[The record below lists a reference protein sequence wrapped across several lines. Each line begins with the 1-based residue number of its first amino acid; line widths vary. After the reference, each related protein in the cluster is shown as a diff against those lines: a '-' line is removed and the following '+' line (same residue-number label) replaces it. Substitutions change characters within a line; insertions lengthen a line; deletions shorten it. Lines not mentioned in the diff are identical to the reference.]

1 MNFLIAP
8 DKFKGSI
15 DSISLCRLLSKEIFL
30 LEPSATVN
38 TFPLADGGDGF
49 AQIIHHYFGTEPV
62 FAATVDSFGRP
73 IEAKYQYS
81 PASQTAFIEMASASG
96 LAMLSHEERD
106 VMKASS
112 FGTGLLIKDAIE
124 KGAKKIILGIGGS
137 ATNDGGTGMAAA
149 LGYMFLTEGGFII
162 HPSGEMLAT
171 IHTILSPENKL
182 TKEVE
187 FIVACDV
194 KNPLYGPTGAAFV
207 YSPQKGASPDQVVKL
222 DEGLRHLDSI
232 FQKIFNQSV
241 ANIPGA
247 GAAGGMGAGCRVFLN
262 ARLIPG
268 IDYLIESIGLED
280 EIEKADVIITGEGG
294 FDMQSLQGK
303 VVGHIAELAKKHG
316 KKIHVICGEC
326 LLEESQ
332 LSDLGIASI
341 YSLVSFASTK
351 TEAIT
356 YPENFI
362 PSVIKSLMQN
372 IRK

>member
-1 MNFLIAP
+1 MYFLIAP

-15 DSISLCRLLSKEIFL
+15 DSISLCTLLRKEIFL
-30 LEPSATVN
+30 LDPAATVN

-49 AQIIHHYFGTEPV
+49 AQIIHHYFGTDPV
-62 FAATVDSFGRP
+62 FAATVDPFGRP

-81 PASQTAFIEMASASG
+81 QVSQTAFIEMASASG
-96 LAMLSHEERD
+96 LALLSHEERD

-162 HPSGEMLAT
+162 HPSGEMLST
-171 IHTILSPENKL
+171 IHSILPPENKL
-182 TKEVE
+182 LQEVE
-187 FIVACDV
+187 FTVACDV

-207 YSPQKGASPDQVVKL
+207 YSPQKGASPDQVITL
-222 DEGLRHLDSI
+222 DDGLKHLDSI
-232 FQKIFNQSV
+232 FQQNSNQTV
-241 ANIPGA
+241 ASMPGA
-247 GAAGGMGAGCRVFLN
+247 GAAGGMGAGCMVFLN

-268 IDYLIESIGLED
+268 IDYVIESIGLED
-280 EIEKADVIITGEGG
+280 EIAKADIIITGEGG
-294 FDMQSLQGK
+294 FDMQSLHGK
-303 VVGHIAELAKKHG
+303 VVGHIADLARKQD

-326 LLEESQ
+326 LLDESQ
-332 LSDLGIASI
+332 LSELDIASVS
-341 YSLVSFASTK
+341 SLVSFASTK
-351 TEAIT
+351 REAIIS
-356 YPENFI
+356 PEKYI
-362 PSVIKSLMQN
+362 PAAVKSLLQN

>member
-15 DSISLCRLLSKEIFL
+15 DSISLCRLLSNEIFL

-162 HPSGEMLAT
+162 HPSGEMLTT

>member
-15 DSISLCRLLSKEIFL
+15 DSISLCTLLSKEIFL

-162 HPSGEMLAT
+162 HPSGEMLTT

-207 YSPQKGASPDQVVKL
+207 YSPQKGASPDQVIKL

-332 LSDLGIASI
+332 LSDLGIVSI

>member
-1 MNFLIAP
+1 MYFLIAP

-15 DSISLCRLLSKEIFL
+15 DSISLCTLLRKEIFL
-30 LEPSATVN
+30 LDPSATIN

-49 AQIIHHYFGTEPV
+49 AQIIHHYFGTDPV
-62 FAATVDSFGRP
+62 FAATVDPFGRP

-81 PASQTAFIEMASASG
+81 PISQTAFIEMASASG
-96 LAMLSHEERD
+96 LALLSHEERD

-162 HPSGEMLAT
+162 HPSGEMLST
-171 IHTILSPENKL
+171 IHSILPPENKL
-182 TKEVE
+182 LQEVE
-187 FIVACDV
+187 FTVACDV

-207 YSPQKGASPDQVVKL
+207 YSPQKGASPEQVIVL
-222 DEGLRHLDSI
+222 DEGLKHLDSI
-232 FQKIFNQSV
+232 FQQNFNQSV
-241 ANIPGA
+241 ANMPGA
-247 GAAGGMGAGCRVFLN
+247 GAAGGMGAGCMVFLN

-268 IDYLIESIGLED
+268 IDYVIESIDLEN
-280 EIEKADVIITGEGG
+280 EIAKADIIITGEGG
-294 FDMQSLQGK
+294 FDMQSLHGK
-303 VVGHIAELAKKHG
+303 VVGHIADLARKHD

-326 LLEESQ
+326 LLEESH
-332 LSDLGIASI
+332 LSELGIAGVS
-341 YSLVSFASTK
+341 SLVSFAATK
-351 TEAIT
+351 EEAIT
-356 YPENFI
+356 SPENFI
-362 PSVIKSLMQN
+362 PTAVKSLLQN

>member
-96 LAMLSHEERD
+96 LALLSHEERD

-207 YSPQKGASPDQVVKL
+207 YSPQKGASPDQVIKL